1 MRKYSESDIYFT
13 EIRRKNTY
21 AIVGKQMNKK
31 NEKALK
37 DEQQY
42 MTMNPRY
49 ELNATKA
56 NSELQ
61 K

>member
-49 ELNATKA
+49 ELNATKT